1 MINTP
6 RFPSLIPPL
15 LRIKFDFNN
24 YKHAVIRISA
34 CIKLYDHERPTMY
47 NTYSWLFGTTTLQI

>member
-15 LRIKFDFNN
+15 FRIKFDFNN
-24 YKHAVIRISA
+24 YKQEVKRISA
-34 CIKLYDHERPTMY
+34 CIKLYDHEPPTMY
-47 NTYSWLFGTTTLQI
+47 SWLLGTTKLQILIV